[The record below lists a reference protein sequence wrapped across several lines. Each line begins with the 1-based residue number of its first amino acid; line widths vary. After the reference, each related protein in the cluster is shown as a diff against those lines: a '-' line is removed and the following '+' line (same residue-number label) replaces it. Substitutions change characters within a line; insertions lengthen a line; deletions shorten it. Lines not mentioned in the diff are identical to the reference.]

1 MELCEKLV
9 GLFKFGIIY
18 TKKNTRTWIEGRT
31 GRKVGFL
38 WDLVFFCYTWIW
50 FFTSNIYSI
59 ESPKC
64 KKQKQWTWDVYVL
77 YPNIS
82 VVEELGSQGHVVKK
96 WWVSHAVETPPQP
109 KYLKVRKQ
117 QFCEWAEEIWLLAVL
132 GIVFSEASV
141 SYPLTVEP
149 GGGVQPRLPCGCCE
163 VLSASF
169 VPQVNPVRLVVLGV
183 FCGWWNR
190 CREFNSLIQ
199 GHRMIIGCTRVQT
212 QVWVLVHVLS
222 RWPCLW

>member
-1 MELCEKLV
+1 MRRLCFVPKYFCGRRV
-9 GLFKFGIIY
+9 GIPGPCSK
-18 TKKNTRTWIEGRT
+18 EM
-31 GRKVGFL
+31 V
-38 WDLVFFCYTWIW
+38 
-50 FFTSNIYSI
+50 
-59 ESPKC
+59 
-64 KKQKQWTWDVYVL
+64 
-77 YPNIS
+77 S
-82 VVEELGSQGHVVKK
+82 VPCCGDP
-96 WWVSHAVETPPQP
+96 PPQP

-199 GHRMIIGCTRVQT
+199 GHRMVIGCTRVQT